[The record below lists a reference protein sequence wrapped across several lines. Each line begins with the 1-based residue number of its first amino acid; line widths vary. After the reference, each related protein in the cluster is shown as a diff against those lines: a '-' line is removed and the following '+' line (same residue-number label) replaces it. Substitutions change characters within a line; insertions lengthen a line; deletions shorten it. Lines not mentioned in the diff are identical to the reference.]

1 MAKRIAVIEREKCI
15 NGRGCAFICGNVC
28 PVNRSGEE
36 CITLAEDKKPVIDE
50 NLCIGCGICVHR
62 CPVNCISVINLPEQL
77 KEKPIHRYG
86 KNQFELFS
94 LPTPIFGKVVG
105 IIGMNGTGK
114 STALKILAGVT
125 KPNLGEL
132 GKEADYGE
140 LIGFFKG
147 TEAQIYFEKIKEGK
161 IKISYKPQQVDLIP
175 KVEKGKVRKLL
186 EKVDEKKKLD
196 EIAEILEITEI
207 LDNDI
212 KKVSGG
218 ELQRVAIAAA
228 VLKKA
233 NLYVFDE
240 PTSYLDIKQR
250 MKIAK
255 FIRELADE
263 NTAVMVVEHDL
274 IILDYMT
281 DLVHIMFGKEGVY
294 GIVSGPKASKAGINV
309 YLSGY
314 MKEENIRFRDHE
326 IKFLAKP
333 PIKAQAAK
341 VLTGW
346 RDIEKRFTNF
356 NLRAEQGQVYKEEV
370 VGILGENGI
379 GKTTFVKILAGVLKQ
394 DKGEITQP
402 VRVSYKPQ
410 YLESASGETVM
421 SVLKDAVRNYSHQLI
436 IPLKL
441 EPLFDKK
448 LNELSGGELQ
458 RVSIAYCLS
467 QEADLYLLDEPSAYL
482 DVEQRLIISKII
494 DEMMVH
500 RNSTALVVD
509 HDLLFIDY
517 LSQRLLVFDGV
528 PAREGEIKGPF
539 AMEEGMNMFLTDLG
553 ITFRRDPESNR
564 PRANKVGSVKDR
576 EQKSEGRYYYT

>member
-1 MAKRIAVIEREKCI
+1 M
-15 NGRGCAFICGNVC
+15 
-28 PVNRSGEE
+28 
-36 CITLAEDKKPVIDE
+36 
-50 NLCIGCGICVHR
+50 
-62 CPVNCISVINLPEQL
+62 
-77 KEKPIHRYG
+77 
-86 KNQFELFS
+86 
-94 LPTPIFGKVVG
+94 KV
-105 IIGMNGTGK
+105 
-114 STALKILAGVT
+114 
-125 KPNLGEL
+125 
-132 GKEADYGE
+132 
-140 LIGFFKG
+140 
-147 TEAQIYFEKIKEGK
+147 
-161 IKISYKPQQVDLIP
+161 
-175 KVEKGKVRKLL
+175 
-186 EKVDEKKKLD
+186 
-196 EIAEILEITEI
+196 
-207 LDNDI
+207 
-212 KKVSGG
+212 
-218 ELQRVAIAAA
+218 
-228 VLKKA
+228 
-233 NLYVFDE
+233 
-240 PTSYLDIKQR
+240 
-250 MKIAK
+250 AK

-333 PIKAQAAK
+333 PIKMQAAK

-346 RDIEKRFTNF
+346 ADIEKKFTKF
-356 NLRAEQGQVYKEEV
+356 NLKAEQGQVYKNEV

-379 GKTTFVKILAGVLKQ
+379 GKTTFVKILAGVLKP
-394 DKGEITQP
+394 DKGSITQP

-467 QEADLYLLDEPSAYL
+467 QEAELYLLDEPSAYL

-494 DEMMVH
+494 DEMMMH
-500 RNSTALVVD
+500 RNSAALVVD

-528 PAREGEIKGPF
+528 PAKSGEI
-539 AMEEGMNMFLTDLG
+539 N
-553 ITFRRDPESNR
+553 
-564 PRANKVGSVKDR
+564 
-576 EQKSEGRYYYT
+576 YT